1 MSDSSL
7 PHLRRSLR
15 KRKRP
20 TSLHGKVIWTPEH
33 PAGIEVDM
41 NGTEIVDSTRCTDG
55 LQHSDSEEPVS
66 QYDLKLQK
74 DHQVYIEDPDYDPE
88 DQESSSDE
96 LDDDTVDEGDNVT
109 ESSSD
114 EESDSDIYDD
124 DREFDDYLGVEEL

>member
-1 MSDSSL
+1 M
-7 PHLRRSLR
+7 
-15 KRKRP
+15 
-20 TSLHGKVIWTPEH
+20 VIWTPEH

-41 NGTEIVDSTRCTDG
+41 NGTEIVDSTRWTDG